1 MNVFSTLWRPGT
13 FYRARILSKLIS
25 MHLVPQIIHG
35 RRWAAREAGAGV
47 LQQEDPEGGSNP
59 KIDNVVWSKGVSEF
73 NRTDLF
79 PFFLRALWWLFF
91 TDSLTEF

>member
-1 MNVFSTLWRPGT
+1 
-13 FYRARILSKLIS
+13 
-25 MHLVPQIIHG
+25 MHFVPQIMHG

-73 NRTDLF
+73 NRTDPF
-79 PFFLRALWWLFF
+79 PF
-91 TDSLTEF
+91 S